1 MQIKT
6 KKHFN
11 EIIKSLTE
19 EILDE
24 EDLDEMT
31 VTGDVAGYNTPFAF
45 NDKSKNSKKKNKKIS
60 TNSTGYSTV
69 NETLEEKDIKFIRSL
84 IKDVIA
90 DVLRNIWLKRTMWK
104 KL

>member
-1 MQIKT
+1 VEIKT

-31 VTGDVAGYNTPFAF
+31 VTGDVAGYNTPKAF
-45 NDKSKNSKKKNKKIS
+45 STKSDEKKKKKRLKK
-60 TNSTGYSTV
+60 STGYTFV
-69 NETLEEKDIKFIRSL
+69 TEALDEKDLKVITKLIRNVVGD
-84 IKDVIA
+84 I
-90 DVLRNIWLKRTMWK
+90 LRDIWLKRNAWK
-104 KL
+104 

>member
-1 MQIKT
+1 MEIKT

-31 VTGDVAGYNTPFAF
+31 ATGNVAGYNTPFAF
-45 NDKSKNSKKKNKKIS
+45 GGRTKKDKKKNKEIS
-60 TNSTGYSTV
+60 TNSTDYELV
-69 NETLEEKDIKFIRSL
+69 KEALDEKDFKVITKLIREVVAN
-84 IKDVIA
+84 I
-90 DVLRNIWLKRTMWK
+90 LRDIWLKRTTWK
-104 KL
+104 